1 MVLGLLTGVLLLAA
15 PAFQTVD
22 TTFAVDP
29 RGRLRIDD
37 VRGDLRIRTWSR
49 PAIHIA
55 ARREDLQALRIADGG
70 PIVRLGRARSH
81 EMGDYEITIPTT
93 MALGITDAHADVD
106 VDGAG
111 AEVSVETVRGHVR
124 VRGGAGG
131 VLVRTTLG
139 DIEISG
145 ARGGVEAHTAT
156 GDIAVADV
164 EGDVQVETISGD
176 ITLRRIASANVQAS
190 TVSGDVAYDGTIRDG
205 GRYTLG
211 THSGD
216 VTIGMPA
223 SANASISVATFS
235 GEFETDIPMQLTDTE
250 GRQRFTLTLG
260 SGSARVSVQSFSGDV
275 RIKRPGFARQLEN
288 P

>member
-1 MVLGLLTGVLLLAA
+1 MFLGMFAGVLLLAA

-49 PAIHIA
+49 PAIRVS
-55 ARREDLQALRIADGG
+55 ARRDDLEALRIVGGG
-70 PIVRLGRARSH
+70 PLVRLGRARPH
-81 EMGDYEITIPTT
+81 EEGDYEITIPTT
-93 MALGITDAHADVD
+93 MALAITDANADVD

-111 AEVSVETVRGHVR
+111 ADVSIETVRGHVR

-131 VLVRTTLG
+131 VLVRTTQG
-139 DIEISG
+139 DIEISS
-145 ARGGVEAHTAT
+145 ARGGVEAHAAS
-156 GDIAVADV
+156 GDIAVDDV

-176 ITLRRIASANVQAS
+176 VTLRRIASSSVQAS
-190 TVSGDVAYDGTIRDG
+190 TVSGDVVYDGTIRDG

-216 VTIGMPA
+216 VAIGIPA
-223 SANASISVATFS
+223 SANASISIATFS

-275 RIKRPGFARQLEN
+275 RLKRPGFARQLEN